1 MNLKFKL
8 KEVVEV
14 EMYYGFYEIFV
25 LGGFDVEANPDF
37 FVKIQNIETNEIITL
52 KEKTLK
58 ARDYKNGIRAVKFFT
73 FEVGEYGKYKISV
86 QNYDD
91 IIVKYHMPLLFSF
104 IFNSFLF
111 RLLTFRSA
119 QKTIELDQIEIL
131 IS

>member
-25 LGGFDVEANPDF
+25 LGGFDVEVNPEF
-37 FVKIQNIETNEIITL
+37 FIEILNIETNEVITL

-58 ARDYKNGIRAVKFFT
+58 ARDYKKGIRAVKFFS

-91 IIVKYHMPLLFSF
+91 IIVKHHMPSLIPF

-111 RLLTFRSA
+111 RLLTFRSV
-119 QKTIELDQIEIL
+119 QKTLELDQIEIL